1 MVASLFRTACYDK
14 DVPRERKQDSKE
26 VIIVDNMNKMDK
38 MNNTQQADR
47 LAGVRAF
54 GRKYWKK
61 GLAAFVAVAVLP
73 SLDDKMS
80 VIPYTTRVD
89 AHFLHNNM
97 DYAITATFDFI
108 CRMSPRE
115 KIRASIFSP
124 TA

>member
-1 MVASLFRTACYDK
+1 MYLSIGYIKLTALTERVVMVCY
-14 DVPRERKQDSKE
+14 
-26 VIIVDNMNKMDK
+26 N
-38 MNNTQQADR
+38 
-47 LAGVRAF
+47 
-54 GRKYWKK
+54 
-61 GLAAFVAVAVLP
+61 P